1 MVHLRRS
8 SLTAYIVEFMS
19 RQTYSLS
26 AAAFVA
32 FAGLSLSNADG
43 AVVVAQDAAAL
54 VATETDPAAPTVE
67 PIEVVPNAPVFIAQ
81 EVVQEIP
88 ESPPATESF
97 PESSASS
104 LRELVSSMDRGAQL
118 GEQMR
123 CLAGAVY
130 FESRGEPL
138 AGQLAVAQ
146 VIINR
151 AEDRRWPSSYC
162 GVVYQR
168 SQFSFVRGGR
178 MPSINTSS
186 SAWHRAKA
194 VAQIA
199 DADLWESEAA
209 DAVYFHANYVRP
221 RWSRSKTRVTQIDTH
236 VFYR

>member
-1 MVHLRRS
+1 
-8 SLTAYIVEFMS
+8 MS

-26 AAAFVA
+26 AAAILAV
-32 FAGLSLSNADG
+32 GSLSFSSADG
-43 AVVVAQDAAAL
+43 AQAIAQD
-54 VATETDPAAPTVE
+54 VADFAAPKAREQEPVAE
-67 PIEVVPNAPVFIAQ
+67 PIEIVPEAPVFVSQ
-81 EVVQEIP
+81 EVVQDIP
-88 ESPPATESF
+88 EPAPQEEATI
-97 PESSASS
+97 PNSASS
-104 LRELVSSMDRGAQL
+104 LRELVSSMDRSAQL
-118 GEQMR
+118 NEQMR

-151 AEDRRWPSSYC
+151 AEDRRWPGSYC

-168 SQFSFVRGGR
+168 SQFSFVRRGR
-178 MPSINTSS
+178 MPRINTAS
-186 SAWHRAKA
+186 SAWNRAKA

-199 DADLWESEAA
+199 HNEMWASEAE
-209 DAVYFHANYVRP
+209 DAVYFHASYVRP